1 MLEEFNV
8 IAARAAEKLRA
19 RGEKVAVAD
28 GATGG
33 LISASLLTVPG
44 ALSFY
49 LGGGVMYSTR
59 GRDVLFGAAAAK
71 ELGQPRSGTEE
82 YALLQARAIRDNFG
96 AAWGIAESGAA
107 GSSKHPKGV
116 ASGRSCC
123 AVAGP
128 NGIEATFLTETE
140 SDDRIANMIAFT
152 RSALEL
158 FERTLSEAQ

>member
-8 IAARAAEKLRA
+8 VAARVAEMLRA
-19 RGEKVAVAD
+19 RGEKIAVAD

-49 LGGGVMYSTR
+49 LGGGVIYSQR
-59 GRDVLFGAAAAK
+59 GRDVLFGEAGKAFG
-71 ELGQPRSGTEE
+71 EPRSGTEE
-82 YALLQARAIRDNFG
+82 YALLQARGIRDNFG
-96 AAWGIAESGAA
+96 AAWGVAESGAS

-140 SDDRIANMIAFT
+140 SDDRIANMQAFT

-158 FERTLSEAQ
+158 LERTLAQAG

>member
-8 IAARAAEKLRA
+8 TATRIAEMLRA
-19 RGEKVAVAD
+19 RGEKIAVAD

-49 LGGGVMYSTR
+49 LGGGIIYSQR
-59 GRDVLFGAAAAK
+59 GRDVLFGTYADSFG
-71 ELGQPRSGTEE
+71 EPRSGTEE
-82 YALLQARAIRDNFG
+82 YALLQARGIRDNWG

-107 GSSKHPKGV
+107 GSSKHPRGV

-128 NGIEATFLTETE
+128 NGIEATFVTETE
-140 SDDRIANMIAFT
+140 SDDRIANMQAFT

-158 FERTLSEAQ
+158 LERTLAQAG

>member
-1 MLEEFNV
+1 MLEELNV
-8 IAARAAEKLRA
+8 TAARIAEMLRA
-19 RGEKVAVAD
+19 RGEKIAVAD
-28 GATGG
+28 GSTGG

-49 LGGGVMYSTR
+49 LGGGVIYSAR
-59 GRDVLFGAAAAK
+59 GRDVLFGDYGDFG
-71 ELGQPRSGTEE
+71 EPRSGTED
-82 YALLQARAIRDNFG
+82 YALLQARGIRDNFG

-128 NGIEATFLTETE
+128 NGIEATLVTETQ
-140 SDDRIANMIAFT
+140 SDDRIANMQAFT
-152 RSALEL
+152 RRALDL
-158 FERTLSEAQ
+158 LERTLATAG